1 MGKGGVGGGHAK
13 VDEEDEAKS
22 DMFGSMCACVFTIR
36 AYSVHAPRA
45 RTHTHTHDMLGSR
58 AMLPEETPEEEE
70 EEERRRRR
78 QNDST
83 YYL

>member
-13 VDEEDEAKS
+13 VDEEEEAKS

-45 RTHTHTHDMLGSR
+45 HTHTHTRHVGEPCDVAGGDSGGR
-58 AMLPEETPEEEE
+58 GGGGEEEE
-70 EEERRRRR
+70 ETER
-78 QNDST
+78 
-83 YYL
+83 